1 MTTKPKRPVVFQS
14 VDTSL
19 ACGGIALGTAL
30 ALLMISLRLYQ
41 PLGLAVSMLVVSVGY
56 LMLRKHLCE
65 PVQESR
71 DVPRLQ
77 AGTPLLVALPVFTVF
92 AVALVALIAIGVSA
106 DSLRRPWWVILSMAI
121 LPCAILTQ
129 ANRFPR
135 TKAVQQSLLC
145 QVVIL
150 AAMIV
155 LTSVTTFPYNGGDTW
170 AYLHDAD
177 VVTKSH
183 TVEAISG
190 AYHDYPLYPTLLSIL
205 STLTGG
211 GVADVA
217 RFLNVLIAVV
227 CLVLLY
233 SLAERYDHSHSE
245 GLMVALVL
253 LGSRWFIYWMTMVVS
268 MTMTALLFCVL
279 AVILFRRLYKRV
291 DAKEVIS
298 LFLVSGIVP
307 FFHPAGAVSAIILL
321 AGFWVLQVFSS
332 GGKRF
337 IKQSP
342 LICLAFFII
351 VVTLTQW
358 MFFGEFVFGRT
369 VRALASAIL
378 RDGDPLQLAASHRD
392 VIVYTLD
399 QLNFYCLLAFAG
411 LGILRQIRLRVDK
424 LGLYAGMLGLL
435 FVGFAYATQAISLV
449 AVLPHRWFLFGTLL
463 LVFPASSVFKRMVQ
477 SRNGW
482 VRGIAVGIV
491 MFYFLAGLGNT
502 EVNRDRPFYG
512 EEVTQRLEL
521 TSSEYAGLLRIQDI
535 IHRKDVSVRVDFRLW
550 DYLKFVPDS
559 DRVGYWEQI
568 HLDGFN
574 GIFPMRDVYFHRRL
588 LVGDLVPALE
598 LKLPSLSQFYDS
610 GDMQLLDHVDDIG
623 TEE

>member
-1 MTTKPKRPVVFQS
+1 MTTKPKRTVVFQS
-14 VDTSL
+14 VDKLL
-19 ACGGIALGTAL
+19 AYGGIALGTAL

-41 PLGLAVSMLVVSVGY
+41 PLGLAATMLVVSVGY
-56 LMLRKHLCE
+56 LILRKYLCE
-65 PVQESR
+65 PAQESR
-71 DVPRLQ
+71 GVPCPQ
-77 AGTPLLVALPVFTVF
+77 AGTSLLVSLPVFTVF

-106 DSLRRPWWVILSMAI
+106 DSLRRPWWVFLSMAI
-121 LPCAILTQ
+121 VPCAILIQ
-129 ANRFPR
+129 ANRLPR
-135 TKAVQQSLLC
+135 TKAVQQSILY

-155 LTSVTTFPYNGGDTW
+155 LTNVTVFPYNGGDTW

-190 AYHDYPLYPTLLSIL
+190 AYRDYPLYPTLLSIL
-205 STLTGG
+205 STLTGW

-233 SLAERYDHSHSE
+233 SLAERYYHSYSE
-245 GLMVALVL
+245 GLIVALVL
-253 LGSRWFIYWMTMVVS
+253 LGSKWFVYWMTMVVS

-307 FFHPAGAVSAIILL
+307 FFHPAGAVSAIILF
-321 AGFWVLQVFSS
+321 AGFWVLQVFTT
-332 GGKRF
+332 GRKRF
-337 IKQSP
+337 NKQSP
-342 LICLAFFII
+342 LIGLAFFII

-358 MFFGEFVFGRT
+358 MYFGEFVFDRT
-369 VRALASAIL
+369 ARALASAIL
-378 RDGDPLQLAASHRD
+378 GDGDPLQLAASYRD

-399 QLNFYCLLAFAG
+399 QLNFYCLLGFAG
-411 LGILRQIRLRVDK
+411 LGILRQIWLKLDK
-424 LGLYAGMLGLL
+424 LGLYTGILGLL
-435 FVGFAYATQAISLV
+435 FIGFAYATQSISLL

-463 LVFPASSVFKRMVQ
+463 LVFPASSVFMRLFR

-512 EEVTQRLEL
+512 GEVTQRLEL
-521 TSSEYAGLLRIQDI
+521 TSSEYAGLLRLQDI

-550 DYLKFVPDS
+550 DYLKFVPES
-559 DRVGYWEQI
+559 DMVGYWEQI

-574 GIFPMRDVYFHRRL
+574 GIFPMRDVYFSRRL

-598 LKLPSLSQFYDS
+598 LEHLSLSQFYDS
-610 GDMQLLDHVDDIG
+610 GDMQLLDRVDDIG
-623 TEE
+623 VEK

>member
-1 MTTKPKRPVVFQS
+1 MTTKPKRTVVFQS
-14 VDTSL
+14 VDKLL
-19 ACGGIALGTAL
+19 AYGGIALGTAL

-41 PLGLAVSMLVVSVGY
+41 PLGLAATMLVVSVGY
-56 LMLRKHLCE
+56 LILRKYLCE
-65 PVQESR
+65 PAQESR
-71 DVPRLQ
+71 GVPCPQ
-77 AGTPLLVALPVFTVF
+77 AGTSLLVSLPVFTVF
-92 AVALVALIAIGVSA
+92 AVALVALIAIRVSA
-106 DSLRRPWWVILSMAI
+106 DSLRRPWWVFLSMAI
-121 LPCAILTQ
+121 IPCAILIQ
-129 ANRFPR
+129 ANRLPR
-135 TKAVQQSLLC
+135 TKAVQQSLLY

-150 AAMIV
+150 AVMIV
-155 LTSVTTFPYNGGDTW
+155 LTSVTAFPYNGGDTW

-190 AYHDYPLYPTLLSIL
+190 AYRDYPLYPTLLSIL
-205 STLTGG
+205 STLTGW

-233 SLAERYDHSHSE
+233 SLAERYYHSYSE
-245 GLMVALVL
+245 GLIVALVL
-253 LGSRWFIYWMTMVVS
+253 LGSRWFVYWMTMVVS

-307 FFHPAGAVSAIILL
+307 FFHPAGAVSAIILF
-321 AGFWVLQVFSS
+321 AGFWVLQVFTT
-332 GGKRF
+332 GRKRF
-337 IKQSP
+337 NKQSP
-342 LICLAFFII
+342 LIGLAFFII

-358 MFFGEFVFGRT
+358 MYFGEFVFDRT
-369 VRALASAIL
+369 ARALASAIL
-378 RDGDPLQLAASHRD
+378 GDGDPLQLAASYRD

-399 QLNFYCLLAFAG
+399 QLNFYCLLGFAG
-411 LGILRQIRLRVDK
+411 LGILRQIWLKLDK
-424 LGLYAGMLGLL
+424 LGLYTGILGLL
-435 FVGFAYATQAISLV
+435 FIGFAYATQSISLL

-463 LVFPASSVFKRMVQ
+463 LVFPASSVFMRLFR

-491 MFYFLAGLGNT
+491 MVYFLAGLGNT

-512 EEVTQRLEL
+512 GEVTQRLEL
-521 TSSEYAGLLRIQDI
+521 TSSEYAGLLRLQDI

-550 DYLKFVPDS
+550 DYLKFVPES
-559 DRVGYWEQI
+559 DMVGYWEQI

-574 GIFPMRDVYFHRRL
+574 GIFPMRDVYFSRRL

-598 LKLPSLSQFYDS
+598 LEHLSLSQFYDS
-610 GDMQLLDHVDDIG
+610 GDMQLLDRVDDIG
-623 TEE
+623 MEK